1 MKKINNKGFLMVE
14 TLIVSVFVL
23 TIFVLVYQ
31 NSVPMVGLYKNRERY
46 DDVDSVYNA
55 NLFRNLIIRDGVL
68 YQELLTRVD
77 NEGYIDITDC
87 GVFSNELLRTCNT
100 LKNMVGI
107 TSDDKIYITNW
118 DISIEGAES
127 GNNLLTNN
135 SLNRG
140 FLDYIKYLNDQ
151 GQETSLFSYRL
162 IMSRTVFHVYEEGID
177 YAEGEVSILESEKG
191 TTYYANIG
199 V

>member
-1 MKKINNKGFLMVE
+1 MKKLNNKGFLMVE

-31 NSVPMVGLYKNRERY
+31 NSVPMVGIYKARERY
-46 DDVDSVYNA
+46 DDIDSVYNA
-55 NLFRNLIIRDGVL
+55 NLFRNLVIRDGVL
-68 YQELLTRVD
+68 YQELLTRID

-87 GVFSNELLRTCNT
+87 GVFDNELLSTCNT
-100 LKNMVGI
+100 LKNMVGV
-107 TSDDKIYITNW
+107 TSEDKIYITNW
-118 DISIEGAES
+118 DVSIEGEETGKS
-127 GNNLLTNN
+127 ILTDS

-140 FLDYIKYLNDQ
+140 LLDYIKYLNEQ

-162 IMSRTVFHVYEEGID
+162 IMSRTVFHIYEEGID
-177 YAEGEVSILESEKG
+177 YEEGEASILESEKG
-191 TTYYANIG
+191 ITYYANIG